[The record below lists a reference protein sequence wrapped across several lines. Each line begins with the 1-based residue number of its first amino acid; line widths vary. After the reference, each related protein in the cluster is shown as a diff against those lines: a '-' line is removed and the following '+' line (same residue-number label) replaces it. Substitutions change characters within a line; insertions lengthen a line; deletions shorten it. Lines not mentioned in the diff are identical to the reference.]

1 MLFTMRLTPVPFE
14 KMRNGEKTI
23 ELRLYDKK
31 RRAIAVGDRIE
42 FVNLGNPEEMLLT
55 QVIGI
60 YPFKSFAQLY
70 IKLPLLE
77 CGYSSNELKTA
88 SPKDME
94 QFYTAE
100 DQEKYGVVGIQI
112 KLLEHYPLDE
122 TLLSSGITYSSN

>member
-14 KMRNGEKTI
+14 KMRSGEKTI

-60 YPFKSFAQLY
+60 YQFKSFVQLY
-70 IKLPLLE
+70 SKLPLLE
-77 CGYSSNELKTA
+77 CGYSSDE
-88 SPKDME
+88 DME
-94 QFYTAE
+94 QFYTPE
-100 DQEKYGVVGIQI
+100 DQEKFGVVGIQI

-122 TLLSSGITYSSN
+122 TLLSSGTTYSSN